1 MAHCFYP
8 TRLKLIWQS
17 YLAVLTTVI
26 GSQASGMSADP
37 STGLYQY
44 PDCEY
49 IESKWNDGDSF
60 SVRLTDGQTITAR
73 LYEVDTIETHINNT
87 TAARRLRAQRRYF
100 GISNFGA
107 RPEESIQKAIE
118 LGELATAF
126 TQSALAGKPF
136 TIYTSH
142 ADARGGVNNKRI
154 YAFIETSE
162 GKSLAG
168 ELVQNGLARAYG
180 VYRQSPIGL
189 HQDEAR
195 ERFKDMELRAA
206 GSRRGIWAFTDWEAL
221 PEERLTERLEEIELS
236 SAVKE
241 SKRPPADGSI
251 NPNTASKE
259 QLEMIPGIGPS
270 TAQKII
276 DARPGQVF
284 ITPNDLLSISGIG
297 QRTLEKMQAYLIFE
311 EANSE

>member
-1 MAHCFYP
+1 MAHCLYP
-8 TRLKLIWQS
+8 TRLKLVWRC
-17 YLAVLTTVI
+17 YLAALTSVI
-26 GSQASGMSADP
+26 SAQESGVSADP

-49 IESKWNDGDSF
+49 IESIWNDGDSF

-100 GISNFGA
+100 GISALGA
-107 RPEESIQKAIE
+107 TAEESIQKAIE

-126 TQSALAGKPF
+126 TQNALAGKPF

-154 YAFIETSE
+154 YVFIETSE

-168 ELVQNGLARAYG
+168 ELVQSGLARAYG
-180 VYRQSPIGL
+180 VYRQSPKGL
-189 HQDEAR
+189 DQDETR

-206 GSRRGIWAFTDWEAL
+206 GSRHGIWAFTDWEAL
-221 PEERLTERLEEIELS
+221 PDERLIERLEEIELS
-236 SAVKE
+236 SAVQQ
-241 SKRPPADGSI
+241 SKRLPLNKSL
-251 NPNTASKE
+251 NPNTANKE

-276 DARPGQVF
+276 DAAWARH
-284 ITPNDLLSISGIG
+284 SIH
-297 QRTLEKMQAYLIFE
+297 
-311 EANSE
+311 

>member
-8 TRLKLIWQS
+8 TRLKLVWQN
-17 YLAVLTTVI
+17 YLAVLTSVI
-26 GSQASGMSADP
+26 GAQVSGMSADP

-60 SVRLTDGQTITAR
+60 SVRLTDGQSITAR
-73 LYEVDTIETHINNT
+73 LYEVDTIETHINNS

-100 GISNFGA
+100 GISAFGA

-118 LGELATAF
+118 LGVLATAF
-126 TQSALAGKPF
+126 TQNALAGKPF

-168 ELVQNGLARAYG
+168 ELVQSGLARAYG
-180 VYRQSPIGL
+180 VYRQSPEGL
-189 HQDEAR
+189 DQDEVR

-221 PEERLTERLEEIELS
+221 PDERLIERLEEIKLS
-236 SAVKE
+236 SAVQQ
-241 SKRPPADGSI
+241 SKRLPLNGSL
-251 NPNTASKE
+251 NPNTANRE
-259 QLEMIPGIGPS
+259 QLETIPGIGPS

-276 DARPGQVF
+276 DARLGQAF
-284 ITPNDLLSISGIG
+284 DTLNDLLNISGIG
-297 QRTLEKMQAYLIFE
+297 QRTLEKMQPYLVFE
-311 EANSE
+311 

>member
-8 TRLKLIWQS
+8 TRLKLLWS
-17 YLAVLTTVI
+17 VCLAMVTSFAAAQTSEI
-26 GSQASGMSADP
+26 AADP

-49 IESKWNDGDSF
+49 VESKWNDGDSF
-60 SVRLTDGQTITAR
+60 SVRLTNGQIITAR
-73 LYEVDTIETHINNT
+73 LYEVDTIETYINDT
-87 TAARRLRAQRRYF
+87 TGARRLRAQRRYF
-100 GISNFGA
+100 GISAFGA
-107 RPEESIQKAIE
+107 KPEESIQKAIE
-118 LGELATAF
+118 LGELATLF
-126 TQSALAGKPF
+126 TQNALAGKPF

-142 ADARGGVNNKRI
+142 ADARGGANNKRI

-168 ELVQNGLARAYG
+168 ELVRNGLARAYG
-180 VYRQSPIGL
+180 VYRQSPKGL

-206 GSRRGIWAFTDWEAL
+206 GSRRGIWAFTDWDAL
-221 PEERLTERLEEIELS
+221 PDERLIERLEEIELYS
-236 SAVKE
+236 TVQQ
-241 SKRPPADGSI
+241 SKRPPADRSI
-251 NPNTASKE
+251 NPNTANKE

-276 DARPGQVF
+276 DARPGQAF
-284 ITPNDLLSISGIG
+284 ETPNDLLSISGIG
-297 QRTLEKMQAYLIFE
+297 QRTLEKMQPYLVFE
-311 EANSE
+311 

>member
-1 MAHCFYP
+1 MAHCFHS
-8 TRLKLIWQS
+8 TRLKLFWQS
-17 YLAVLTTVI
+17 YLAILSSVI
-26 GSQASGMSADP
+26 AAQASEMTADP
-37 STGLYQY
+37 STGLFQY

-60 SVRLTDGQTITAR
+60 LLRLKDGQTITAR

-100 GISNFGA
+100 GISAFGA

>member
-1 MAHCFYP
+1 M
-8 TRLKLIWQS
+8 
-17 YLAVLTTVI
+17 
-26 GSQASGMSADP
+26 
-37 STGLYQY
+37 
-44 PDCEY
+44 
-49 IESKWNDGDSF
+49 
-60 SVRLTDGQTITAR
+60 
-73 LYEVDTIETHINNT
+73 
-87 TAARRLRAQRRYF
+87 
-100 GISNFGA
+100 
-107 RPEESIQKAIE
+107 
-118 LGELATAF
+118 
-126 TQSALAGKPF
+126 
-136 TIYTSH
+136 
-142 ADARGGVNNKRI
+142 NNKRI

>member
-8 TRLKLIWQS
+8 TRLKLVWQN
-17 YLAVLTTVI
+17 YLAVLTSVI
-26 GSQASGMSADP
+26 GAQVSGMSADP

-60 SVRLTDGQTITAR
+60 SVRLTDGQSITAR
-73 LYEVDTIETHINNT
+73 LYEVDTIETHINNS

-100 GISNFGA
+100 GISAFGA
-107 RPEESIQKAIE
+107 RPEDSIQKAIE

-126 TQSALAGKPF
+126 TQNALAGKPF

-168 ELVQNGLARAYG
+168 ELVQSGLARAYG
-180 VYRQSPIGL
+180 VYRQSPEGL
-189 HQDEAR
+189 DQDEVR

-221 PEERLTERLEEIELS
+221 PDERLIERLEEIELS
-236 SAVKE
+236 SAVQQ
-241 SKRPPADGSI
+241 SKRLPLNGSL
-251 NPNTASKE
+251 NPNTANRE
-259 QLEMIPGIGPS
+259 QLETIPGIGPS

-276 DARPGQVF
+276 DARLGQAF
-284 ITPNDLLSISGIG
+284 DTLNDLLSISGIG
-297 QRTLEKMQAYLIFE
+297 QRTLEKMQPYLVFE
-311 EANSE
+311 

>member
-8 TRLKLIWQS
+8 TRLKLVWQS
-17 YLAVLTTVI
+17 YLAALTSVI
-26 GSQASGMSADP
+26 SAQESGMSADP

-49 IESKWNDGDSF
+49 IESIWNDGDSF

-100 GISNFGA
+100 GISALGA
-107 RPEESIQKAIE
+107 TAEESIQKAIE

-126 TQSALAGKPF
+126 TQNALAGKPF
-136 TIYTSH
+136 TIYTTH

-154 YAFIETSE
+154 YVFIETSE

-168 ELVQNGLARAYG
+168 ELVQSGLARAYG
-180 VYRQSPIGL
+180 VYRQSPKGL
-189 HQDEAR
+189 DQDETR

-206 GSRRGIWAFTDWEAL
+206 GSRQGIWAFTDWEAL
-221 PEERLTERLEEIELS
+221 PDERLIERLEEIELS
-236 SAVKE
+236 SAVQQ
-241 SKRPPADGSI
+241 SKRLPLNESL
-251 NPNTASKE
+251 NPNTANKE

-276 DARPGQVF
+276 DARLGQAF
-284 ITPNDLLSISGIG
+284 GTLNDLLSISGIG
-297 QRTLEKMQAYLIFE
+297 QRTLEKMQPYLVFE
-311 EANSE
+311 

>member
-8 TRLKLIWQS
+8 TRLKLVWQN
-17 YLAVLTTVI
+17 YLAVLTSVI
-26 GSQASGMSADP
+26 VAQVSGMSADP

-60 SVRLTDGQTITAR
+60 SVRLTDGQSITAR
-73 LYEVDTIETHINNT
+73 LYEVDTIETHINNS

-100 GISNFGA
+100 GISAFGA
-107 RPEESIQKAIE
+107 RPEDSIQKAIE

-126 TQSALAGKPF
+126 TQNSLAGKPF

-154 YAFIETSE
+154 YAFIVTSE

-168 ELVQNGLARAYG
+168 ELVQSGLARAYG
-180 VYRQSPIGL
+180 VYRQSPEGL
-189 HQDEAR
+189 DQDEVR

-221 PEERLTERLEEIELS
+221 PDERLIERLEEIELS
-236 SAVKE
+236 SAVQQ
-241 SKRPPADGSI
+241 SKRLPLNGSL
-251 NPNTASKE
+251 NPNTANRE
-259 QLEMIPGIGPS
+259 QLETIPGIGPS

-276 DARPGQVF
+276 DARLGQAF
-284 ITPNDLLSISGIG
+284 DTLNDLLNISGIG
-297 QRTLEKMQAYLIFE
+297 QRTLEKMQPYLVFE
-311 EANSE
+311 

>member
-8 TRLKLIWQS
+8 TRLKLLW
-17 YLAVLTTVI
+17 YGCLTMVTSVAAA
-26 GSQASGMSADP
+26 QASEMTADL
-37 STGLYQY
+37 STGLFQY

-60 SVRLTDGQTITAR
+60 LLRLKDGQTITAR

-100 GISNFGA
+100 GISAFGA

-126 TQSALAGKPF
+126 TQNALAGKPF

-142 ADARGGVNNKRI
+142 ADARGGINNKRI
-154 YAFIETSE
+154 YVFIETSE

-168 ELVQNGLARAYG
+168 ELVQSGLARAYG
-180 VYRQSPIGL
+180 VYRQSPKGL
-189 HQDEAR
+189 DQDETR
-195 ERFKDMELRAA
+195 ERFKDMERRAA

>member
-8 TRLKLIWQS
+8 TRLKLVWQN
-17 YLAVLTTVI
+17 YLAILTSVI
-26 GSQASGMSADP
+26 VAQVSGMSADP

-100 GISNFGA
+100 GISAFGA
-107 RPEESIQKAIE
+107 RPEESIQKTIE

-126 TQSALAGKPF
+126 TQNALAGKPF

-142 ADARGGVNNKRI
+142 ADARGGINNKRI
-154 YAFIETSE
+154 YVFIETSE

-168 ELVQNGLARAYG
+168 ELVQSGLARAYG
-180 VYRQSPIGL
+180 VYRQSPKGL
-189 HQDEAR
+189 DQDEVR

-221 PEERLTERLEEIELS
+221 PDERLTERLEEIELS
-236 SAVKE
+236 SVVQQ
-241 SKRPPADGSI
+241 SKRLPPNGSL
-251 NPNTASKE
+251 NPNTANKE

-276 DARPGQVF
+276 DARLGQAF
-284 ITPNDLLSISGIG
+284 DTLNDLLNISGIG
-297 QRTLEKMQAYLIFE
+297 QRTLEKMQPYLVFE
-311 EANSE
+311 

>member
-8 TRLKLIWQS
+8 TRLKLVWQS
-17 YLAVLTTVI
+17 YLAVLSSVI
-26 GSQASGMSADP
+26 TAQESGISADP

-60 SVRLTDGQTITAR
+60 SVRLADGQSITVR
-73 LYEVDTIETHINNT
+73 LYEVDTIETHINNS

-100 GISNFGA
+100 GISALGA
-107 RPEESIQKAIE
+107 TAEESIQKAIE

-126 TQSALAGKPF
+126 TQKALAGKPF

-168 ELVQNGLARAYG
+168 ELVQSGLARAYG
-180 VYRQSPIGL
+180 VYRQSPKGL
-189 HQDEAR
+189 GQDEAR
-195 ERFKDMELRAA
+195 ERFKDIELRAA

-221 PEERLTERLEEIELS
+221 PDERLIERLEEIELS
-236 SAVKE
+236 SAVQQ
-241 SKRPPADGSI
+241 SKRLPLNGSL
-251 NPNTASKE
+251 NPNTANKE
-259 QLEMIPGIGPS
+259 QLETIPGIGPS

-276 DARPGQVF
+276 DARLGQPF
-284 ITPNDLLSISGIG
+284 DTLNDLLNISGIG
-297 QRTLEKMQAYLIFE
+297 QRTLEKMQPYLVFE
-311 EANSE
+311 

>member
-8 TRLKLIWQS
+8 TRLKLVWQS
-17 YLAVLTTVI
+17 YLAVLSSVI
-26 GSQASGMSADP
+26 AAQVSGMSADP

-60 SVRLTDGQTITAR
+60 SVRLTDGQSITAR
-73 LYEVDTIETHINNT
+73 LYEVDTIETHINNS

-100 GISNFGA
+100 GISAFGA
-107 RPEESIQKAIE
+107 TAEESIQKAIE

-126 TQSALAGKPF
+126 TQNALAGKPF

>member
-8 TRLKLIWQS
+8 TRLKLVWQS
-17 YLAVLTTVI
+17 YLAVLTSVI
-26 GSQASGMSADP
+26 TAQESVMSADS

-60 SVRLTDGQTITAR
+60 SVRLTDGQSITAR
-73 LYEVDTIETHINNT
+73 LYEVDTIETHINNS

-100 GISNFGA
+100 GISAFGA
-107 RPEESIQKAIE
+107 RPEDSIQKAIE

-126 TQSALAGKPF
+126 TQNSLAGKPF

-168 ELVQNGLARAYG
+168 ELVQSGLARAYG
-180 VYRQSPIGL
+180 VYRQSPEGL
-189 HQDEAR
+189 DQDEVR

-221 PEERLTERLEEIELS
+221 PDERLIERLEEIELS
-236 SAVKE
+236 SAVQQ
-241 SKRPPADGSI
+241 SKRLPLNGSL
-251 NPNTASKE
+251 NPNTANRE
-259 QLEMIPGIGPS
+259 QLETIPGIGPS

-276 DARPGQVF
+276 DARLGQAF
-284 ITPNDLLSISGIG
+284 DTLNDLLNISGIG
-297 QRTLEKMQAYLIFE
+297 QRTLEKMQPYLVFE
-311 EANSE
+311 

>member
-1 MAHCFYP
+1 MVP
-8 TRLKLIWQS
+8 S
-17 YLAVLTTVI
+17 VAVA
-26 GSQASGMSADP
+26 QASEMTADP
-37 STGLYQY
+37 STGLFQY

-60 SVRLTDGQTITAR
+60 SVRLTDGLTITAR

-100 GISNFGA
+100 GISAFGA

-126 TQSALAGKPF
+126 TQNALAGKPF

-142 ADARGGVNNKRI
+142 ADARGGINNKRI
-154 YAFIETSE
+154 YVFIETSE

-168 ELVQNGLARAYG
+168 ELVQSGLARAYG

>member
-1 MAHCFYP
+1 MAHCFHP
-8 TRLKLIWQS
+8 TRLKLFWQS
-17 YLAVLTTVI
+17 YLAILSSVI
-26 GSQASGMSADP
+26 GAQVSGMSADP

-100 GISNFGA
+100 GISAFGA
-107 RPEESIQKAIE
+107 RPEESIHKAIE

-126 TQSALAGKPF
+126 TQNALAGKPF

>member
-1 MAHCFYP
+1 MAHYFYP
-8 TRLKLIWQS
+8 TRLKLVWQS
-17 YLAVLTTVI
+17 YLAILSSVI
-26 GSQASGMSADP
+26 GAQESGISADP

-49 IESKWNDGDSF
+49 VESKWNDGDSF
-60 SVRLTDGQTITAR
+60 SVRLADGQSITVR
-73 LYEVDTIETHINNT
+73 LYEVDTIETHINNS

-100 GISNFGA
+100 GISAFGA
-107 RPEESIQKAIE
+107 TAEESIQKAIE

-126 TQSALAGKPF
+126 TQNALAGKPF

-168 ELVQNGLARAYG
+168 ELVQSGLARAYG
-180 VYRQSPIGL
+180 VYRQSPKGL
-189 HQDEAR
+189 DQDEAR

-221 PEERLTERLEEIELS
+221 PDERLIERLEEIELY
-236 SAVKE
+236 SAVQQ
-241 SKRPPADGSI
+241 SKRLPLNGSL
-251 NPNTASKE
+251 NPNTANKE
-259 QLEMIPGIGPS
+259 QLETIPGIGPS

-276 DARPGQVF
+276 DARLGQPF
-284 ITPNDLLSISGIG
+284 DTLNDLLKISGIG
-297 QRTLEKMQAYLIFE
+297 QRTLEKMQPYLVFE
-311 EANSE
+311 

>member
-1 MAHCFYP
+1 MAHCFHP
-8 TRLKLIWQS
+8 PRLKLFWQS
-17 YLAVLTTVI
+17 YLAILSSVI
-26 GSQASGMSADP
+26 AAQASEMTADP
-37 STGLYQY
+37 STGLFQY

-126 TQSALAGKPF
+126 TQNALAGKPF

-276 DARPGQVF
+276 DARPGQAF
-284 ITPNDLLSISGIG
+284 DTPNDLLSISGIG
-297 QRTLEKMQAYLIFE
+297 QRTLEKMQPYLVFE
-311 EANSE
+311 EANSQ

>member
-8 TRLKLIWQS
+8 TRLKLVWQS
-17 YLAVLTTVI
+17 YLAALTSVI
-26 GSQASGMSADP
+26 SAQESGMSADP

-49 IESKWNDGDSF
+49 IESIWNDGDSF

-100 GISNFGA
+100 GISALGA
-107 RPEESIQKAIE
+107 TAEESIQKAIE

-126 TQSALAGKPF
+126 TQNALAGKPF
-136 TIYTSH
+136 TIYTTH

-154 YAFIETSE
+154 YVFIETSE

-168 ELVQNGLARAYG
+168 ELVQSGLARAYG
-180 VYRQSPIGL
+180 VYQQSPKGL
-189 HQDEAR
+189 DQDETR

-206 GSRRGIWAFTDWEAL
+206 GSRHGIWAFTDWEAL
-221 PEERLTERLEEIELS
+221 PDERLIERLEEIELS
-236 SAVKE
+236 SAVQQ
-241 SKRPPADGSI
+241 SKRLPLNESL
-251 NPNTASKE
+251 NPNTANKE

-276 DARPGQVF
+276 DARLGQAF
-284 ITPNDLLSISGIG
+284 DTLNDLLSISGIG
-297 QRTLEKMQAYLIFE
+297 QRTLEKMQPYLVFE
-311 EANSE
+311 

>member
-1 MAHCFYP
+1 MI
-8 TRLKLIWQS
+8 TS
-17 YLAVLTTVI
+17 VLAAQTSDI
-26 GSQASGMSADP
+26 IADP

-60 SVRLTDGQTITAR
+60 CVRLKNGQTITAR

-87 TAARRLRAQRRYF
+87 TDARRLRAQRRYF
-100 GISNFGA
+100 GISAYGA
-107 RPEESIQKAIE
+107 KPEESIQKAIE
-118 LGELATAF
+118 LGEQATLF
-126 TQSALAGKPF
+126 TQNALAGKPF

-142 ADARGGVNNKRI
+142 ANARGGANNKRI
-154 YAFIETSE
+154 YSFIETSE

-168 ELVQNGLARAYG
+168 ELVRNGLARAYG
-180 VYRQSPIGL
+180 VYRQSPTGL

-221 PEERLTERLEEIELS
+221 PDERLVERLEKIELS
-236 SAVKE
+236 SAVQQI
-241 SKRPPADGSI
+241 KRPPADGSI
-251 NPNTASKE
+251 NPNTANKE

-276 DARPGQVF
+276 DARPGQAF
-284 ITPNDLLSISGIG
+284 DTPNDLLSISGIG
-297 QRTLEKMQAYLIFE
+297 QRTLEKMQPYLVFE
-311 EANSE
+311 

>member
-8 TRLKLIWQS
+8 TRLKLVWQS
-17 YLAVLTTVI
+17 YLAALTSVI
-26 GSQASGMSADP
+26 SAQESGMSADP

-49 IESKWNDGDSF
+49 IESIWNDGDSF

-87 TAARRLRAQRRYF
+87 TAARRLRTQRRYF
-100 GISNFGA
+100 GISALGA
-107 RPEESIQKAIE
+107 TAEESIQKAIE

-126 TQSALAGKPF
+126 TQNALAGKPF
-136 TIYTSH
+136 TVYTSH

-154 YAFIETSE
+154 YVFIETSE

-168 ELVQNGLARAYG
+168 ELVQSGLARAYG
-180 VYRQSPIGL
+180 VYRQPPKGL
-189 HQDEAR
+189 DQDETR

-206 GSRRGIWAFTDWEAL
+206 GSRHGIWAFTDWEAL
-221 PEERLTERLEEIELS
+221 PDERLIERLEEIELS
-236 SAVKE
+236 SAVQQ
-241 SKRPPADGSI
+241 SKRLLLNESL
-251 NPNTASKE
+251 NPNTANKE

-276 DARPGQVF
+276 DARLSQTF
-284 ITPNDLLSISGIG
+284 DTLNDLLNIFGIG
-297 QRTLEKMQAYLIFE
+297 QRTLEKMQPYLVFE
-311 EANSE
+311 